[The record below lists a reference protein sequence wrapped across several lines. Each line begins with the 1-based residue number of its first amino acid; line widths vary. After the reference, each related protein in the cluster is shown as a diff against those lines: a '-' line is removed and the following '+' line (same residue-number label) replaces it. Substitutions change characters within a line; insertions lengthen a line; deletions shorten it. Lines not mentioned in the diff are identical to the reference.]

1 MAPESVKDVS
11 QRPGRAPLPS
21 DQPAFVAIEL
31 NGLALLSTIPVAR
44 LDAVRILAMAL
55 VRALE
60 SGSEGDPGRGVGIN
74 LRDEV
79 QRFEANLIKSA
90 LAYTGGRQRRAAR
103 LLGINVSTMN
113 ERIKR
118 YKLNLTELKTG

>member
-1 MAPESVKDVS
+1 MAPESVNDVS
-11 QRPGRAPLPS
+11 QRPGHAPLPS
-21 DQPAFVAIEL
+21 DQPAFVATEL

-79 QRFEANLIKSA
+79 QRFEANLLKSA

-118 YKLNLTELKTG
+118 YKVNLTELKAG